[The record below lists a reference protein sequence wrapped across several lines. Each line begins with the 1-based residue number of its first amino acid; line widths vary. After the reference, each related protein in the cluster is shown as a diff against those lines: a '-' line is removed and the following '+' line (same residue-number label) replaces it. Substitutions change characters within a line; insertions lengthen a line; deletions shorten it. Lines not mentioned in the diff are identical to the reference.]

1 MAASLG
7 MARVVSAWEQGF
19 DPILRSAPCLIV
31 MHAPKGYGGG
41 VIDSTISLTTFEL
54 IAAAEGLGSC
64 WAGFFFH
71 GATHWKPLQETL
83 ELPNPNTITGAMMTG
98 YAQHPYQRIPLRN
111 NARIT
116 WR

>member
-1 MAASLG
+1 MAAALG

-31 MHAPKGYGGG
+31 MQAPKAYGGG
-41 VIDSTISLTTFEL
+41 VIDSTIGLTTFEL
-54 IAAAEGLGSC
+54 IAATEGFGTC
-64 WAGFFFH
+64 WAGFFFM

-83 ELPNPNTITGAMMTG
+83 ELPAANTITGAMMTG
-98 YAQHPYQRIPLRN
+98 YPKHRYQRIPLRN
-111 NARIT
+111 NARVT